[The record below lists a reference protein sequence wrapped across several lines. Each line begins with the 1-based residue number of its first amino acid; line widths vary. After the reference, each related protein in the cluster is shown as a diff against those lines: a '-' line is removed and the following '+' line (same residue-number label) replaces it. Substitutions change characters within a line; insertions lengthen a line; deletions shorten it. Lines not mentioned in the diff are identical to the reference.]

1 MVRSHMVRGILSE
14 VFWKTTSEIVV
25 GDKAEAQGVGIKNL
39 ETVNLRSAAR
49 RIHCW
54 YCWEI
59 SRQV

>member
-54 YCWEI
+54 
-59 SRQV
+59 